1 MLLFSDSSEN
11 NRESFWVKD
20 TDPSRKGR
28 KAERT
33 AGSNADAGYKLAR
46 SFRCISLIEF
56 KAQFHRVSLVRHDA
70 QQLVKWSI
78 RVVKVSLYLRQS
90 RKELL
95 LTLTTYPYLRTL
107 SEKMLSG

>member
-46 SFRCISLIEF
+46 SFRCISLIIRF
-56 KAQFHRVSLVRHDA
+56 PHAGSLHLEAV
-70 QQLVKWSI
+70 
-78 RVVKVSLYLRQS
+78 
-90 RKELL
+90 
-95 LTLTTYPYLRTL
+95 
-107 SEKMLSG
+107 

>member
-46 SFRCISLIEF
+46 SFCCISLIGF
-56 KAQFHRVSLVRHDA
+56 KAQFHITE
-70 QQLVKWSI
+70 VKWSI
-78 RVVKVSLYLRQS
+78 RVVKVSLYCIDSDNLSLS
-90 RKELL
+90 RSMCFCIKI
-95 LTLTTYPYLRTL
+95 
-107 SEKMLSG
+107 G

>member
-1 MLLFSDSSEN
+1 MKKIFLTNQKTIVIIPLVKNVKRKKFVLHKKQTLPLSGSE
-11 NRESFWVKD
+11 
-20 TDPSRKGR
+20 
-28 KAERT
+28 AERT

-78 RVVKVSLYLRQS
+78 RVVKVSLYCIDS
-90 RKELL
+90 DN
-95 LTLTTYPYLRTL
+95 L
-107 SEKMLSG
+107 SLSPNAF